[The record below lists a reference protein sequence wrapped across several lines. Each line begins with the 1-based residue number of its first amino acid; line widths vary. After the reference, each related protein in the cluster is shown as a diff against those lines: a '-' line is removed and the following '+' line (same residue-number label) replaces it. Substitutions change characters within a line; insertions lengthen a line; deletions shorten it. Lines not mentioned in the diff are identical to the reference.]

1 MKRLSVLYYDTSN
14 VTIDE
19 LLKSPYL
26 SNKDKLSFEKY
37 KIEET
42 KKEKIVSTIFKNK
55 YVGEYEINEH
65 GKPISENKFFNV
77 SHSHGYVVFALD
89 NAPIGIDIEQIRSI
103 NQNLIDFVS
112 NDEEKKY
119 IHDDTSFFEIWT
131 NKEALVKALGTG
143 IKIRPNQIPALPLNS
158 QRLYEGK
165 TYFNKTIIF
174 NGHVISVSSNSDVP
188 FEIEMV
194 QEKLD

>member
-1 MKRLSVLYYDTSN
+1 MKRLFVLYFDTSN
-14 VTIDE
+14 VTIDN

-26 SNKDKLSFEKY
+26 SFEDKLSFEKY
-37 KIEET
+37 KIDET

-77 SHSHGYVVFALD
+77 SHSHGYVVFMLN
-89 NAPIGIDIEQIRSI
+89 NAPIGIDIEQIRSL

-119 IHDDTSFFEIWT
+119 IHDDTSFFELWT

-158 QRLYEGK
+158 QRVYEGK
-165 TYFNKTIIF
+165 KYFNKTIIF
-174 NGHVISVSSNSDVP
+174 NGYAISVSSNSDEP